1 MTSAP
6 FEVPQEIRDSA
17 ADSVEQAKKAF
28 DQFLD
33 ATGKAMQTGEGA
45 SRAAADSAGDMS
57 RQTMAFMQESMSASF
72 DLAQRIVQAR
82 TMEEI
87 SALQQEFFRRQAAS
101 MARQGQD
108 LGQAMARM
116 AQEAAERMTKT

>member
-1 MTSAP
+1 
-6 FEVPQEIRDSA
+6 
-17 ADSVEQAKKAF
+17 
-28 DQFLD
+28 
-33 ATGKAMQTGEGA
+33 
-45 SRAAADSAGDMS
+45 
-57 RQTMAFMQESMSASF
+57 MAFMQESMSASF